1 MRQAWLVPAAAL
13 ALAACDRSEPVVEEQ
28 LRPVRTMVVPEA
40 SGARQRTFS
49 GVASSTQESRLSF
62 KVAGTVTE
70 IPVQVGDELKADALV
85 ARLDA
90 SPYQL
95 QAQQAEAALRQ
106 SEAAARNAAA
116 NYERVKGLYENSNAS
131 RNDLDAAR
139 ASAESAEAQVRAAE
153 KALELARLN
162 VSYTRLTVD
171 RDCSVASVEVELNE
185 NVSSGTPI
193 ATVNCGAGLEIGLDI
208 PEGLIASLSQG
219 MPAEITFAAVPGR
232 TFSGVVSEVG
242 VASSAAAPTFPV
254 TVRVSEPD
262 PMLRAG
268 LAAEVTFRFPT
279 AEGSRTQV
287 LPVAAVAH
295 DPAGSF
301 VYLAVPSG
309 PREAVVTR
317 RAVSLGELTESG
329 IEVHD
334 GLHPGERVIT
344 AGVSVIR
351 DGQRVLLTEG

>member
-1 MRQAWLVPAAAL
+1 MKQIWLIVAVAL
-13 ALAACDRSEPVVEEQ
+13 ATAGCERSEPQVEEQ

-49 GVASSTQESRLSF
+49 GVSSSTQESRLSF

-70 IPVQVGDELKADALV
+70 IPVQVGDELEANALV

-106 SEAAARNAAA
+106 AEAAARNAAA

-139 ASAESAEAQVRAAE
+139 ASAESAQAQVRAAQ

-171 RDCSVASVEVELNE
+171 RNCSVASVEVERNE

-193 ATVNCGAGLEIGLDI
+193 AIVNCGAGLEIGLDI
-208 PEGLIASLSQG
+208 PEGLIAGLSQG
-219 MPAEITFAAVPGR
+219 MPARIAFSAVPGR
-232 TFSGVVSEVG
+232 SFPGVVSEVG
-242 VASSAAAPTFPV
+242 VATSANAPTFPV
-254 TVRVSEPD
+254 TVRVSETD
-262 PMLRAG
+262 PALRAG
-268 LAAEVTFRFPT
+268 LAAEVTFEFR
-279 AEGSRTQV
+279 ANDRGTQI

-295 DPAGSF
+295 DPGGSF
-301 VYLAVPSG
+301 VYLAVPG
-309 PREAVVTR
+309 EAGEAIVTR
-317 RAVSLGELTESG
+317 RPVTLGELTESG
-329 IEVHD
+329 IEVRE
-334 GLHPGERVIT
+334 GLNPGERVIT

-351 DGQRVLLTEG
+351 DGQRVLLPEG